1 MFVYRISGC
10 GFDSRYRTS
19 TSDIAPVLSK
29 KFLDIQATI
38 ECRFTLK
45 HVSNMIIA
53 YSQMKLEL
61 KKRLPV
67 SSDDGND
74 DELTILGKNHVIS
87 CHRFKP

>member
-1 MFVYRISGC
+1 
-10 GFDSRYRTS
+10 
-19 TSDIAPVLSK
+19 
-29 KFLDIQATI
+29 
-38 ECRFTLK
+38 
-45 HVSNMIIA
+45 MIIA

-61 KKRLPV
+61 KKRRPV